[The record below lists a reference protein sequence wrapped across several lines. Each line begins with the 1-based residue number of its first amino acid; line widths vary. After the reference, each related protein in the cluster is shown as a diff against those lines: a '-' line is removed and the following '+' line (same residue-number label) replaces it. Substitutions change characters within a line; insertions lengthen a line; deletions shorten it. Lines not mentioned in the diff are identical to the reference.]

1 MSDEWL
7 AKALAAISRKDRT
20 EAEMREWLVDREVES
35 DEIERVIGYLTENLA
50 LDDRRFAF
58 AYASDKRELSGWGK
72 DRIREVLLQRGVDRY
87 LVEQAL
93 DQPGPGVGQ
102 AESEVERA
110 VRVLNERGADLS
122 DDRGR
127 QRALGLL
134 ARRGY
139 EAEEAYA
146 AIRIASRAA

>member
-1 MSDEWL
+1 MADELL
-7 AKALAAISRKDRT
+7 ARALAALGRKALT
-20 EAEMREWLVDREVES
+20 EAEMREWLASREVEQE
-35 DEIERVIGYLTENLA
+35 EIERVISFLTENLA
-50 LDDRRFAF
+50 LDDRAF
-58 AYASDKRELSGWGK
+58 ATSFASDKRELSGWGR
-72 DRIREVLLQRGVDRY
+72 DRIREVLLRRGVERH
-87 LVEQAL
+87 LVEEAL
-93 DQPGPGVGQ
+93 AEDQ
-102 AESEVERA
+102 ETEVDRA
-110 VRVLNERGADLS
+110 VRVLRERGADLG

>member
-1 MSDEWL
+1 MRQWL
-7 AKALAAISRKDRT
+7 I
-20 EAEMREWLVDREVES
+20 DREVES
-35 DEIERVIGYLTENLA
+35 EEIERLISFLTENLA
-50 LDDRRFAF
+50 LDDR
-58 AYASDKRELSGWGK
+58 AYAVAFTSDKRDLAGWGR
-72 DRIREVLLQRGVDRY
+72 DRIRKVLLRRGVSRT
-87 LVEQAL
+87 LVEEAL
-93 DQPGPGVGQ
+93 AGEGG
-102 AESEVERA
+102 ESEVDRA
-110 VRVLNERGADLS
+110 VRVLVEKGAELE